1 MFPRDIIFLVK
12 ICTFH
17 EMIISD
23 NTERGSIKLTCCSC
37 RKKAYETEIIYQQR
51 NAEIQ
56 NKTYIWAEVFFFLTC
71 DQAFV
76 FFLSFGLDPVTT
88 QSNHLLGNPW
98 YTLMERLLANLTH
111 LRFVFGFCLARKKG
125 FESVWFSETFHLN
138 TRYRSNFKD
147 FAAWPFWPVP
157 GRVWF
162 TLRLAISHAHNAHG
176 ALHMKDYYGIS
187 QKFLVQRIMNWL
199 ISRKL

>member
-1 MFPRDIIFLVK
+1 M
-12 ICTFH
+12 T
-17 EMIISD
+17 ISD

-37 RKKAYETEIIYQQR
+37 RKKKRMKWKIYQQR

-111 LRFVFGFCLARKKG
+111 LRFVFGFFLARKNG
-125 FESVWFSETFHLN
+125 FESVWFSET
-138 TRYRSNFKD
+138 YM
-147 FAAWPFWPVP
+147 
-157 GRVWF
+157 
-162 TLRLAISHAHNAHG
+162 RLETERHQ
-176 ALHMKDYYGIS
+176 S
-187 QKFLVQRIMNWL
+187 QKWSGTEIKKLKMVWGCITLQAVGFSCAKRERNHCEQPSAFPSSMGELVTPHVMHLMPKFICQ
-199 ISRKL
+199 